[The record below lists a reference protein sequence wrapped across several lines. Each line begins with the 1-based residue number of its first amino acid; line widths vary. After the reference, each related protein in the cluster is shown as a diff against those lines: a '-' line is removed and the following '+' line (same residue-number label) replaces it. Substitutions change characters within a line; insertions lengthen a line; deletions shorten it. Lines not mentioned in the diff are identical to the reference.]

1 MADVGVWAAF
11 AAGLLAFFTPCV
23 LPIVPGFLAFIAS
36 RKTPTDAPGLNAE
49 PAKQT
54 ESSSSAGSA
63 GPASAPAMQAV
74 SRARRFAL
82 TACFVLGFGL
92 AFTVIGYLIGSVGA
106 TVSFQHAQ
114 VWLRRIGGVLIIAFG
129 FAMLGLWRMPW
140 MDRDVR
146 VHSVSD
152 RLGPV
157 AGAVALGAAFG
168 VGWTPCVG
176 PILASILIQAGLGGS
191 GAGAAFLLAVF
202 SLGLAVPFL
211 AFGLLADS
219 GAGFVRRHAR
229 ATQVV
234 EIVGG
239 LFLVA
244 LGIMV
249 YTGAANR
256 LLLYAGWSS

>member
-1 MADVGVWAAF
+1 MADVDAVTAF

-36 RKTPTDAPGLNAE
+36 RGSGLD
-49 PAKQT
+49 PAQ
-54 ESSSSAGSA
+54 
-63 GPASAPAMQAV
+63 V
-74 SRARRFAL
+74 SRRRRFGI
-82 TACFVLGFGL
+82 TACFVLGFGI
-92 AFTVIGYLIGSVGA
+92 AFTVIGFLLGSIGGSAG
-106 TVSFQHAQ
+106 FQHAE

-129 FAMLGLWRMPW
+129 FMMLGLWRMPW

-157 AGAVALGAAFG
+157 AGAVLLGAAFG

-176 PILASILIQAGLGGS
+176 PILASILLQAGLGGS
-191 GAGAAFLLAVF
+191 GAGGAFLLACF

-211 AFGLLADS
+211 AFGFVADS

-229 ATQVV
+229 ATRVV

-256 LLLYAGWSS
+256 LLLYLGYGGSG